1 MVVKETVK
9 EQFESLLRV
18 LNLQKDRLVLCNL
31 DTEYVDR
38 AIEIA
43 ADLENRCV
51 DIVEVPVFENLEGL
65 LNKTQLD
72 KD

>member
-1 MVVKETVK
+1 MVVKETIK

-18 LNLQKDRLVLCNL
+18 LNLQKDRLHLCNL
-31 DTEYVDR
+31 DTEYIDR

-43 ADLENRCV
+43 ADLENRCG
-51 DIVEVPVFENLEGL
+51 DIVEVPVFENLEDFVKH
-65 LNKTQLD
+65 NPTD